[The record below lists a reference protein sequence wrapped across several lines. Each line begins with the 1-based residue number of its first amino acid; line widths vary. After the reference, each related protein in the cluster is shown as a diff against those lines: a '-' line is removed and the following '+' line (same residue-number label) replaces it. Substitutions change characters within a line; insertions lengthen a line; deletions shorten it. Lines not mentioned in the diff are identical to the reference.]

1 MSELLNSEQMA
12 QFAARGFLK
21 FEGVVPEELN
31 QQFLE
36 EIGHVDESEIT
47 NPMEHYGKVMASS
60 AIPVVQPGVKLA
72 DAYPEGSA
80 AHRLVNL
87 PFLKGA
93 IQSLVGRD
101 PTFDHH
107 FLHITFPPKFYEGK
121 QQVAQHYHQDS
132 TIDPRKA
139 FDIQIMYYPHDVT
152 REMGGT
158 RFLPG
163 SHLRIVS
170 EAAIGRYQ
178 NIVGQQHMVCKAGT
192 LLFVHM
198 GIWHGGG
205 LNLSDRMRYMFKI
218 RLNPTERQVRLWD
231 DSDLGNEHYEQ
242 RPIFWTGTGSDNTL
256 HNILMQPE
264 PWFEADTSRLEMINR
279 VKFWRYLLGDDKF
292 DADFWLTRVENEFA

>member
-87 PFLKGA
+87 PCLKGA